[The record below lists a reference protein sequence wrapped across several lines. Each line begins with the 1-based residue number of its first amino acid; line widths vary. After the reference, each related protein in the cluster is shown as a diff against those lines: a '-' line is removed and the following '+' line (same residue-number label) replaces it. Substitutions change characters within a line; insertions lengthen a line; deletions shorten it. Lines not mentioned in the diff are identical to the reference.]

1 MATLLKTVYGSWAG
15 PNSKFRVVAQ
25 LYQNEDT
32 GKGYDL
38 FLRRYVEVKDGS
50 NFNGTVLTI
59 SWGDSVSVSSGG
71 KYASKDTQIGTKAYG
86 TTYSLGA
93 SSIKAYY
100 TGSSGTTYTSST
112 SISYTIPE
120 PTYTVSYKAN
130 GGSGAPSSQTKTYNK
145 NLTLSKTIPT
155 RDGYKFV
162 EWNTK
167 SDGSGTSYAPGA
179 TYTIN
184 AALTLYAIW
193 KRNGTM
199 CMTEDGQTKKGK
211 PYLYEGTTAK
221 SGIPWMNVNGVWKKG
236 GA

>member
-59 SWGDSVSVSSGG
+59 SWGDSVSISSGG

-86 TTYSLGA
+86 TTYSLEA

-100 TGSSGTTYTSST
+100 TGSSGTTHTSST

-179 TYTIN
+179 TYTSN

-199 CMTEDGQTKKGK
+199 CMTEDGVTKKGK
-211 PYLYEGTTAK
+211 PFLYEGTTAK